1 MNAKKLILPGF
12 FLICILLGTYSP
24 VYTQGSIV
32 ADSITGISLEGNLL
46 GDPVT
51 RGMLVYL
58 PPGYDTSGLDYPVI
72 YLLHTGGGNEHFYPD
87 NEFPESLEAF
97 GMFTHPTDY
106 PDSGFAGM
114 IDSLIIT
121 GKIEPLIIVMPDINT
136 AYGGSF
142 CINSVLNGNYE
153 DYIVKDIIPY
163 IDANYRTLANR
174 NSRALAGHCMGGYGA
189 MYIVMKHPDV
199 FGAVA
204 SHSSELCID
213 ALARACAP
221 FVKLENPSGLTGPDP
236 SKPFTSFLYLFSAA
250 FSPNPDNPPFYVDLP
265 LDDSCEIREDIL
277 LRWADY
283 DPIQMLD
290 NHLSYLQ
297 SLRGIYF
304 DVGDKDEVMSYYFM
318 IPFIDS
324 LTSSG
329 ISNSFELYDGMHFD
343 KLYTRLKS
351 SLGYLSDVLAHSDQ
365 GPTEIPA
372 GKVSGTW
379 TLEGS
384 PYHINGEITVPNGK
398 TLTIEPGVDVV
409 FTGHYKFNVQGRI
422 LAIGTEQDS
431 IIFTADNHSAGWHG
445 IKLNETPESNDSTI
459 FKFCLFEYGKANTG
473 TGEVNLSGGAIYAK
487 VNKLRISH
495 SLFRNNMCYHSDITQ
510 SGGGAIAIM
519 GNPIIE
525 FCEFNENSGAFGGA
539 MVIWGSGLN
548 PVIRNNYFHHNQ
560 GHGTINI
567 GSWSGNT
574 TSPLFINNVIVN
586 NYSNGH
592 GIIHFS
598 NGGGL
603 AVLIN
608 NTIANNSCAGQ
619 GGAVFTNQG
628 VAPLLINNIIYG
640 NKPAQVRL
648 EATSGL
654 DFINCLIEGGQNEFS
669 GASFSGTY
677 LNNIDS
683 NPRFADDGGADYH
696 ITDYSPCIGAGVDS
710 LEFEGKWYYTPSS
723 DIEGNPRPN
732 PSGSAPDIG
741 AMENTLGIPEFTDIK
756 EIYYHPANS
765 VVSQSYPNPFK
776 TSTNITYKLDKPC
789 FVSIKIFDIT
799 GQEIE
804 VLEDNYKYA
813 GVHNVKF
820 DASSL
825 VNGIYLYK
833 IQAGNHSEI
842 KKLILQK

>member
-12 FLICILLGTYSP
+12 FLICILLGNYCP
-24 VYTQGSIV
+24 AYTQGSIV
-32 ADSITGISLEGNLL
+32 SDSITGASLEGNLL
-46 GDPVT
+46 DDPVT

-58 PPGYDTSGLDYPVI
+58 PPGYDTSEINYPVI

-97 GMFTHPTDY
+97 GMFTHPVDY
-106 PDSGFAGM
+106 PDSGFVSM

-121 GKIEPLIIVMPDINT
+121 GEIRPLIIVMPDINT

-142 CINSVLNGNYE
+142 CINSALNGNYE
-153 DYIVKDIIPY
+153 DYIVKDIVPY

-174 NSRALAGHCMGGYGA
+174 NSRAIAGHCMGGYGA

-204 SHSSELCID
+204 SHSSELCMD

-221 FVKLENPSGLTGPDP
+221 FVKLENPSAITGPDP

-250 FSPNPDNPPFYVDLP
+250 FSPNLANSPFYVDLP
-265 LDDSCEIREDIL
+265 VDDSCEIREDVL

-283 DPIQMLD
+283 DPIQMLG
-290 NHLSYLQ
+290 NHLSDLQ

-318 IPFIDS
+318 IPFVDS

-351 SLGYLSDVLAHSDQ
+351 SLGYLSDVLAHTDQ
-365 GPTEIPA
+365 GPTEIPG

-384 PYHINGEITVPNGK
+384 PYHINGEIIVPNGK

-409 FTGHYKFNVQGRI
+409 FTGYYKFYIQGRI

-431 IIFTADNHSAGWHG
+431 IIFTADDHSAGWHG
-445 IKLNETPESNDSTI
+445 IRLNETPDSNDSTI

-473 TGEVNLSGGAIYAK
+473 TGDVNLCGGAVYAK
-487 VNKLRISH
+487 VDKLRISH
-495 SLFRNNMCYHSDITQ
+495 CLFRNNMCYHSDIIQ
-510 SGGGAIAIM
+510 SGGGAIAII

-525 FCEFNENSGAFGGA
+525 FCEFSENSGVFGGA

-567 GSWSGNT
+567 GSWSGNN
-574 TSPLFINNVIVN
+574 TSPVFINNIIVN
-586 NYSNGH
+586 NSTNFH

-598 NGGGL
+598 NGSGL

-608 NTIANNSCAGQ
+608 NTIVNNSCSGQ
-619 GGAVFTNQG
+619 GGAVFTNNG

-640 NKPAQVRL
+640 NKPAQVSL

-654 DFINCLIEGGQNEFS
+654 DFINCLIEGGQNGFS

-677 LNNIDS
+677 LNNIEG
-683 NPRFADDGGADYH
+683 NPRFADDGNADFH

-710 LEFEGKWYYTPSS
+710 VEFEGTWYHAPSS

-732 PSGSAPDIG
+732 PSGTTPDIG
-741 AMENTLGIPEFTDIK
+741 AMENILGIPEFTGIK
-756 EIYYHPANS
+756 ETYYHPANS
-765 VVSQSYPNPFK
+765 VVSQCYPNPFK
-776 TSTNITYKLDKPC
+776 TCTKITYKLNKPC
-789 FVSIKIFDIT
+789 FISLKIFNIM
-799 GQEIE
+799 GEEIS
-804 VLEDNYKYA
+804 VLENDYKKA
-813 GVHNVKF
+813 GTYEVRFNAANLTGGVYF
-820 DASSL
+820 YRL
-825 VNGIYLYK
+825 
-833 IQAGNHSEI
+833 QAGEYSEI

>member
-46 GDPVT
+46 GDPVN

-58 PPGYDTSGLDYPVI
+58 PPGYDTSEVNYPVI

-97 GMFTHPTDY
+97 GMFTHPADY
-106 PDSGFAGM
+106 PDSGFAAM

-121 GKIEPLIIVMPDINT
+121 GEIEPLIIVMPDINT

-153 DYIVKDIIPY
+153 DYIVKDIVPY

-174 NSRALAGHCMGGYGA
+174 NSRAIAGHCMGGYGA

-204 SHSSELCID
+204 SHSSELCLD
-213 ALARACAP
+213 ALARACSP
-221 FVKLENPSGLTGPDP
+221 FVKLENPSGITGPDP

-283 DPIQMLD
+283 DPIQMLG
-290 NHLSYLQ
+290 NHFSDLQ

-304 DVGDKDEVMSYYFM
+304 DAGDKDEVMSYYFM

-324 LTSSG
+324 LTSLG
-329 ISNSFELYDGMHFD
+329 ISSSFELYDGMHFD
-343 KLYTRLKS
+343 KLYTRLKL
-351 SLGYLSDVLAHSDQ
+351 SLGYLSDVLAHTDQ

-384 PYHINGEITVPNGK
+384 PYHINGEITIPNGK
-398 TLTIEPGVDVV
+398 TLTIEPGVEVI
-409 FTGHYKFNVQGRI
+409 FTGHYKFNVKGKI
-422 LAIGTEQDS
+422 IAIGTEQDS
-431 IIFTADNHSAGWHG
+431 IIFTADDHSAGWHG
-445 IKLNETPESNDSTI
+445 LRFDLTPSSNDSSI
-459 FKFCLFEYGKANTG
+459 IEYCRLEYGKANTG
-473 TGEVNLSGGAIYAK
+473 SGDADRWGGAIY
-487 VNKLRISH
+487 VRCNKLRVSH
-495 SLFRNNMCYHSDITQ
+495 CLFQFNMCYHPDIQQT
-510 SGGGAIAIM
+510 GGGAIGIW
-519 GNPIIE
+519 GSPIISH
-525 FCEFNENSGAFGGA
+525 CEFKENTSSFFGGA
-539 MVIWGSGLN
+539 LLIWFSTSKAK
-548 PVIRNNYFHHNQ
+548 IYNNYIHHST
-560 GHGTINI
+560 GHGTICI
-567 GSWSGNT
+567 GEGA
-574 TSPLFINNVIVN
+574 SPILYNNLIVN
-586 NYSNGH
+586 NHSTGH
-592 GIIHFS
+592 GVIHIS
-598 NGGGL
+598 NPGGI
-603 AVLIN
+603 AVFIN
-608 NTIANNSCAGQ
+608 NTITNNTCSGA
-619 GGAVFTNQG
+619 GGAVFVNHGMT
-628 VAPLLINNIIYG
+628 PLFINNIIYG
-640 NKPAQVRL
+640 NTPAQVRL

-654 DFINCLIEGGQNEFS
+654 DFINCLIEGGKEGFS
-669 GASFSGTY
+669 GASFTGTY
-677 LNNIDS
+677 ENNIDS
-683 NPRFADDGGADYH
+683 DPRFSDYGSADYH
-696 ITDYSPCIGAGVDS
+696 ISDYSPCIGAGVDS
-710 LEFEGKWYYTPSS
+710 LEFEGKWYYAPLY

-741 AMENTLGIPEFTDIK
+741 AMENTLGIPEFTGIK
-756 EIYYHPANS
+756 EIYYYPANS

-789 FVSIKIFDIT
+789 FVSLKIFDIT

-804 VLEDNYKYA
+804 VLEDNYKNA
-813 GVHNVKF
+813 GTYEVQFN
-820 DASSL
+820 AANLTS
-825 VNGIYLYK
+825 GIYFYNL
-833 IQAGNHSEI
+833 QAGEYLKI
-842 KKLILQK
+842 KKLLLQK

>member
-12 FLICILLGTYSP
+12 FLICIILGTYSP

-97 GMFTHPTDY
+97 GMFTHPADY

-114 IDSLIIT
+114 MDSLIFT

-142 CINSVLNGNYE
+142 CINSALNGNYE
-153 DYIVKDIIPY
+153 DYIVKDIVPY

-174 NSRALAGHCMGGYGA
+174 NSRAIAGHCMGGYGA

-213 ALARACAP
+213 ALARACSP

-250 FSPNPDNPPFYVDLP
+250 FSPNPGNPPFYVDLP

-277 LRWADY
+277 LRWANY
-283 DPIQMLD
+283 DPIQMLGS
-290 NHLSYLQ
+290 HLSDIQ

-318 IPFIDS
+318 IPFVDS
-324 LTSSG
+324 LASSG

-351 SLGYLSDVLAHSDQ
+351 SLAYLSDILAHTDQ

-384 PYHINGEITVPNGK
+384 PYHINGEITIPNGK

-409 FTGHYKFNVQGRI
+409 FTGHYKFNVKGRI

-431 IIFTADNHSAGWHG
+431 IFFTADDHSLGWHG
-445 IKLNETPESNDSTI
+445 LRFNNTPSSNDSSI
-459 FKFCLFEYGKANTG
+459 IEYCRLEYGKANTG
-473 TGEVNLSGGAIYAK
+473 SGIADRGGGAIYALCD
-487 VNKLRISH
+487 KLRISH
-495 SLFRNNMCYHSDITQ
+495 CLFHLNMCYSANIQET
-510 SGGGAIAIM
+510 GGGAIAIAG
-519 GNPIIE
+519 GNPIISH
-525 FCEFNENSGAFGGA
+525 CEFKANTSSFFGGA
-539 MVIWGSGLN
+539 LIIWYSSSKGQ
-548 PVIRNNYFHHNQ
+548 IYNNYIHHST
-560 GHGTINI
+560 GHGTITI
-567 GSWSGNT
+567 GQGA
-574 TSPLFINNVIVN
+574 SPIFYNNLIVN
-586 NYSNGH
+586 NHSTGH
-592 GIIHFS
+592 GVIHIS
-598 NGGGL
+598 NPGGMS
-603 AVLIN
+603 VFIN
-608 NTIANNSCAGQ
+608 NTIANNTCSGA
-619 GGAVFTNQG
+619 GGAVFVNHGMT
-628 VAPLLINNIIYG
+628 PLFINNIIYG
-640 NKPAQVRL
+640 NTPAQVRL

-654 DFINCLIEGGQNEFS
+654 DFINCLIEGGEEGFS

-677 LNNIDS
+677 QNNIDS
-683 NPRFADDGGADYH
+683 DPRFADDGNADFH

-710 LEFEGKWYYTPSS
+710 LEFEGKWYYAPSS

-741 AMENTLGIPEFTDIK
+741 AMENTLGNPEFTGIK

-776 TSTNITYKLDKPC
+776 TGTNITYKLDKPC
-789 FVSIKIFDIT
+789 FVSLKIFDIT

-804 VLEDNYKYA
+804 VLEDNYKNA

-833 IQAGNHSEI
+833 IQAGNYTEI
-842 KKLILQK
+842 KKLIIQK